1 MLDNILR
8 RNDVMAVDRAVKK
21 WRMHTDHL
29 TLVVDVLRVWDIA
42 VIFIFA
48 YIWKVLYAAQ
58 YAPDF
63 WASYGR
69 NVLAAAAVAPFV
81 FQLAKCY
88 RADRLS
94 DAAGSMRSTLIGC
107 GALIILLLV
116 IGFATRSLEDLSR
129 GWAGLWMG
137 SVTVAM
143 VGSRLMLGAT
153 LRQWRVSGRLRE
165 TVAIVGTCDWAHE
178 LADHLA
184 CQRDQ
189 RVEILGVFDDRR
201 GPERASAANARP
213 LSELLELAKTT
224 RIDKVIVALP
234 WSHEARLV
242 RIFHK
247 LKALAVDV
255 TLCPDRLA
263 IDLLQRPLSRLGD
276 VPLVRI
282 ADRPLTKWSWVA
294 KQIEDKLLAGMMLL
308 LLGPGMLLI
317 ALAIMLD
324 SPGPV
329 LFRQRRDG
337 FNGCAFEV
345 LKFRSMRVEAADHA
359 GARQT
364 SKNDDRVTRLGAFL
378 RRTSLDELPQL
389 FNVMRGDMSL
399 VGPRPHP
406 IGMRTENKLCHE
418 IIEEY
423 AHRFRVKPGITGW
436 AQVNGQRGATHTPE
450 QLRRRVEYDLAYV
463 ENWSIALDL
472 RIIAATA
479 FKVFTTENAY

>member
-1 MLDNILR
+1 MSEYMLHRTDLM
-8 RNDVMAVDRAVKK
+8 MANSAIPK
-21 WRMHTDHL
+21 WRIHSDFL
-29 TLVVDVLRVWDIA
+29 TFTVDFLRIWDICLII
-42 VIFIFA
+42 IFGYAWHF
-48 YIWKVLYAAQ
+48 LYASQ
-58 YAPDF
+58 YSPDF
-63 WASYGR
+63 WATYGR
-69 NVLAAAAVAPFV
+69 NVASAAVVAPFV
-81 FQLAKCY
+81 LQLAKCY

-94 DAAGSMRSTLIGC
+94 DVAGSMRSTLIGC
-107 GALIILLLV
+107 GALILVLLV
-116 IGFATRSLEDLSR
+116 IGFATRSFEELSR
-129 GWAGLWMG
+129 GWAILWMG

-143 VGSRLMLGAT
+143 AGSRLVLGAT
-153 LRQWRVSGRLRE
+153 FRQWRVSGRLRE

-184 CQRDQ
+184 CQPDRA
-189 RVEILGVFDDRR
+189 VEILGVFDDRR
-201 GPERASAANARP
+201 GHERASAANARP
-213 LSELLELAKTT
+213 LSELLELAKAT

-263 IDLLQRPLSRLGD
+263 IDLLKRPLSRLGD

-294 KQIEDKLLAGMMLL
+294 KEIEDKLLAGMMLF
-308 LLGPGMLLI
+308 LLGPAMLLI
-317 ALAIMLD
+317 ALAIKLD

-337 FNGCAFEV
+337 FNGRAFEV

-364 SKNDDRVTRLGAFL
+364 TKNDDRITRLGALL

-389 FNVMRGDMSL
+389 LNVMRGDMSL

-463 ENWSIALDL
+463 ENWSIMLDL
-472 RIIAATA
+472 KIIAATA
-479 FKVFTTENAY
+479 IKVFTTENAY